1 MKQDGR
7 KNFIR
12 MIEQISKGNN
22 SEAVNIIAELGTMKA
37 GGVLPDSYP
46 EGSEPDDDY
55 LVLSGIETAEGDRET
70 MPDNLFPEEYDND
83 EEYLDDEENEGT
95 DEENTEEDE
104 DAGYK
109 PSIFFDFD
117 TGDFVTLHDGK
128 LKEASGFE
136 AWVQWCYKTIM
147 TQRYAHEGYS
157 KVPCKQIAVKRQK
170 AFYKERLKRR

>member
-1 MKQDGR
+1 
-7 KNFIR
+7 
-12 MIEQISKGNN
+12 
-22 SEAVNIIAELGTMKA
+22 
-37 GGVLPDSYP
+37 
-46 EGSEPDDDY
+46 
-55 LVLSGIETAEGDRET
+55 

-83 EEYLDDEENEGT
+83 EEYLDDEESEGT

-117 TGDFVTLHDGK
+117 IGDFVTLHDGK

-157 KVPCKQIAVKRQK
+157 TDIGVDYESALQADSREEAESILQREIEESLMADPS
-170 AFYKERLKRR
+170 ERTLYVGNITFQWEADHCLVIVQVQGIDGDIEITTSFKSEVG

>member
-1 MKQDGR
+1 
-7 KNFIR
+7 
-12 MIEQISKGNN
+12 
-22 SEAVNIIAELGTMKA
+22 
-37 GGVLPDSYP
+37 
-46 EGSEPDDDY
+46 
-55 LVLSGIETAEGDRET
+55 

-157 KVPCKQIAVKRQK
+157 TDIGIDYESALQADSREEAESILQREIEEALMMKSMRKCWEICQK
-170 AFYKERLKRR
+170 ILINRRADFHGILHDQQQ

>member
-1 MKQDGR
+1 
-7 KNFIR
+7 
-12 MIEQISKGNN
+12 
-22 SEAVNIIAELGTMKA
+22 
-37 GGVLPDSYP
+37 
-46 EGSEPDDDY
+46 
-55 LVLSGIETAEGDRET
+55 

-157 KVPCKQIAVKRQK
+157 TDIGLTMKVPCKQIAVKRQK
-170 AFYKERLKRR
+170 VFYKERLKRR